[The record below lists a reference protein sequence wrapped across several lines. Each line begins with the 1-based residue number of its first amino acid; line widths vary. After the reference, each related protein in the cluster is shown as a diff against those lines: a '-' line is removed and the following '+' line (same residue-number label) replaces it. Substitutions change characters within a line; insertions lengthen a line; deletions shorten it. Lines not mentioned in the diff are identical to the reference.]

1 MTTTGDAVLQKRAK
15 NLAQATKETFED
27 EKRDLEKRIRKI
39 ENDIISMEDLSVR
52 STQAL
57 VVGEDLDTAAWVRKR
72 VNLAL
77 ELRDL
82 NIELDTVKKLIGEYF
97 DQTSDI
103 YENDEGIPLHG
114 RGRRSD
120 VGESQRGA

>member
-1 MTTTGDAVLQKRAK
+1 MGKFEEILTTTGDAVLQKRAK

-27 EKRDLEKRIRKI
+27 EKRDLEKRVRKI

-57 VVGEDLDTAAWVRKR
+57 VVSEDLDTAAWVRKR

-97 DQTSDI
+97 D
-103 YENDEGIPLHG
+103 
-114 RGRRSD
+114 
-120 VGESQRGA
+120 

>member
-1 MTTTGDAVLQKRAK
+1 MGKFEEILTTTGDAVLQKRAK

-39 ENDIISMEDLSVR
+39 ENDIISMEDLSIR

-82 NIELDTVKKLIGEYF
+82 NIELDTVKKLIVEYF
-97 DQTSDI
+97 D
-103 YENDEGIPLHG
+103 
-114 RGRRSD
+114 
-120 VGESQRGA
+120 

>member
-1 MTTTGDAVLQKRAK
+1 MGKFEEILTTTGDAVLQKRAK

-39 ENDIISMEDLSVR
+39 ENDIISMEDLSIR

-82 NIELDTVKKLIGEYF
+82 NIELDTVKKLIEEYF
-97 DQTSDI
+97 D
-103 YENDEGIPLHG
+103 
-114 RGRRSD
+114 
-120 VGESQRGA
+120 